1 MTGMTTG
8 RSLIAAVLVLLP
20 LCGAS
25 HALDGSGAALTPTDS
40 SKTPSKS
47 ASRDASKNAS
57 KTLSEAVTKSTSK
70 STSKSKSGS
79 EPMPAS
85 RPKVVL
91 VFDKECQIWCNKV
104 KPIVQ
109 QLEQTYLDKVDF
121 VALDTSTDS
130 FATSMSQAQTLGLSK
145 FLSDNR
151 DYAPVVGVFSARG
164 KIVKQLVGPKNK
176 SIYEDA
182 IAKALSK

>member
-57 KTLSEAVTKSTSK
+57 KTLSEAVTK

>member
-70 STSKSKSGS
+70 SKSGS

-121 VALDTSTDS
+121 VALDTSADS

>member
-25 HALDGSGAALTPTDS
+25 HALDGSGAALTSTDS

-57 KTLSEAVTKSTSK
+57 KTLSEAVTK

>member
-70 STSKSKSGS
+70 SKSGS

-85 RPKVVL
+85 KPKVVL

>member
-25 HALDGSGAALTPTDS
+25 HALDGSGVALTPTDS

-70 STSKSKSGS
+70 SKSGS
-79 EPMPAS
+79 DLMPAS

-130 FATSMSQAQTLGLSK
+130 FANSMSQAQTLGLSK